1 MNILFTTDG
10 NYLKHIYECIQSF
23 LRFPVEEG
31 YHIYIFHSDCDQKKM
46 DDFKSS
52 IGDRAVID
60 FIYIDPALF
69 SEFPDNKRY
78 PKLIYYRIF
87 AAQFLPEHLD
97 RILYLDGD
105 IVVINPLEE
114 LYHMDFGDHYFCAC
128 THVGKVM
135 KKINQVRLGIKE
147 DSNYYN
153 SGILLMNLEKL
164 RKEQDTEE
172 VLQYAVEKRQ
182 SLMLPDQ
189 DVITALYGNQIKS
202 IDTLKYNINDRILLM
217 HNAKVENEKIDVD
230 WVRKNS
236 VIIHYFGRNKP
247 WNKNYIGKLDIFYK
261 ELKQEL
267 NPGTELMK
275 QDVYEAAVDGME
287 KRAFPIPHKVEQIGR
302 LIEEKHQKMIKDTLL
317 SDEFLDSFNSNNEPF
332 RRMMTY
338 YRCAIMEVET
348 KFKVLNEE
356 YSLQYDR
363 NPIENIK
370 SRVKS
375 MDSLLRKVRT
385 KDIPL
390 SLDAIEENIRDIAGI
405 RVICSFQDD
414 VYMLAD
420 ALLRQDDIYLIEIKD
435 YIKNPKPSGYRSLH
449 LIIEIPIF
457 LQEEKRNMKV
467 EVQIRTLS
475 MDCWASLEHK
485 LRYKKN
491 LSEEQMQLLA
501 MELEECAKIS
511 ASLDQRM
518 QAIKKKIM

>member
-1 MNILFTTDG
+1 MNILFTTDE
-10 NYLKHIYECIQSF
+10 NYLEHIYECIRSF
-23 LRFPVEEG
+23 LRFPVEHG
-31 YHIYIFHSDCDQKKM
+31 YHIYILHSDCTEQAM
-46 DDFKSS
+46 DALKER
-52 IGDRAVID
+52 IGDQAEIEFV
-60 FIYIDPALF
+60 YVDPERF
-69 SEFPDNKRY
+69 SEFPENKRY

-87 AAQFLPEHLD
+87 AAQLLPEHLD

-105 IVVINPLEE
+105 IVVINPLDE
-114 LYHMDFGDHYFCAC
+114 LYQMDFEENYFCAC

-135 KKINQVRLGIKE
+135 KKINQVRLGMKE
-147 DSNYYN
+147 ESDYYN
-153 SGILLMNLEKL
+153 SGIMLMNLEKL
-164 RKEQDTEE
+164 RKEQNTQD
-172 VLQYAVEKRQ
+172 VLRYAVEKKQ

-189 DVITALYGNQIKS
+189 DVITALYGNHIKS
-202 IDTLKYNINDRILLM
+202 IDTLKYNISDRILLM
-217 HNAKVENEKIDVD
+217 NNAKVESEKIDVD
-230 WVRKNS
+230 WIRKNS

-247 WNKNYIGKLDIFYK
+247 WNKNYIGKLDVFYK
-261 ELKQEL
+261 ELKQEICR
-267 NPGTELMK
+267 GTEVAEWNG
-275 QDVYEAAVDGME
+275 QEAETDEME
-287 KRAFPIPHKVEQIGR
+287 KKNLPIAQKVEQM
-302 LIEEKHQKMIKDTLL
+302 IEEKQQKIIKDTLL
-317 SDEFLDSFNSNNEPF
+317 SDEFLDNLNSNNEPF
-332 RRMMTY
+332 RRLMTY

-375 MDSLLRKVRT
+375 MDSLLRKIRT
-385 KDIPL
+385 KDLPL
-390 SLDAIEENIRDIAGI
+390 SLEAIEENIRDVAGI

-420 ALLRQDDIYLIEIKD
+420 ALLRQDDIYLIEVKD

-449 LIIEIPIF
+449 LIVEIPIF
-457 LQEEKRNMKV
+457 LQDEKRNMKV

-491 LSEEQMQLLA
+491 LSEEQMRLLA
-501 MELEECAKIS
+501 AELEECAKIS

-518 QAIKKKIM
+518 QAIKKEIM